1 MTLKKNHFFSL
12 CQTINTLRADNG
24 CPWDKK
30 QTTQSLKK
38 YIQEESNELLEAMEK
53 NDPLHICEESGD
65 LLFLLLLLAKIH
77 HEQGSFCLDDVLSG
91 INEKMIRR
99 HPHVFANS
107 ATGNEQ
113 ELKEQWEKIKIEEQA
128 KKTN

>member
-1 MTLKKNHFFSL
+1 MPTKKSHFFSL
-12 CQTINTLRADNG
+12 CQTITTLRKENG
-24 CPWDKK
+24 CPWDQK

-38 YIQEESNELLEAMEK
+38 YVKEECTELLEAMEE
-53 NDPLHICEESGD
+53 NDPSHICEESGD
-65 LLFLLLLLAKIH
+65 LFYLLILLAEIH
-77 HEQGSFCLDDVLSG
+77 NELGTFSLEDVLSG

-99 HPHVFANS
+99 HPHVFANT

-113 ELKEQWEKIKIEEQA
+113 ELREQWEKIKIEEQS

>member
-12 CQTINTLRADNG
+12 CKTIMTLRSDNG

-30 QTTQSLKK
+30 QTAQSLKK

-65 LLFLLLLLAKIH
+65 LLFLLLLLTEIH
-77 HEQGSFCLDDVLSG
+77 HEQGSFSLDDVLSG

>member
-1 MTLKKNHFFSL
+1 LPDNYNVTKK
-12 CQTINTLRADNG
+12 NG
-24 CPWDKK
+24 CPWDQK

-38 YIQEESNELLEAMEK
+38 YIQEECAELLEAMEE
-53 NDPLHICEESGD
+53 NDPRHICEESGD
-65 LLFLLLLLAKIH
+65 LFFLLILLAEIQK
-77 HEQGSFCLDDVLSG
+77 EQGFFNLEDVLLG

-107 ATGNEQ
+107 ITGNEQ
-113 ELKEQWEKIKIEEQA
+113 ELREQWEKIKIEEQS